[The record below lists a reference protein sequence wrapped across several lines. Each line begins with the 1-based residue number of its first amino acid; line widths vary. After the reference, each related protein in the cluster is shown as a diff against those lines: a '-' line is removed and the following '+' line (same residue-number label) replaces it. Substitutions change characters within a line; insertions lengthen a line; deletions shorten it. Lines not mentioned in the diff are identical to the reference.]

1 MKSVSD
7 MPAALNAASS
17 RAWWR
22 SSIMVLLLAVVSSAA
37 AWWMI
42 AWPVVNLS
50 RAEKHDGHFG
60 LIYGHMIGGTI
71 MLFLGA
77 ANLYIGSTNRHFKYH
92 KLLGRTYLIGGTAGV
107 VFVIYVL
114 LSSVHN
120 PAGTMEFTN
129 TTISLLTLAFSWLA
143 CAAMAYRA
151 VRNLHYDQHR
161 DWIIRSYVLAWTFV
175 FCRIFSRVPGVED
188 LGGGQAFIWLS
199 WVGPFILCEIA
210 LQWNKTKPPKTQ
222 WL

>member
-17 RAWWR
+17 RAWWH
-22 SSIMVLLLAVVSSAA
+22 SSIMLLLFAVLSSAA

-42 AWPVVNLS
+42 AWPVVNFS

-77 ANLYIGSTNRHFKYH
+77 ANLYIGSTNRHFRYH
-92 KLLGRTYLIGGTAGV
+92 KLLGRTYLIGGAVGV

-114 LSSVHN
+114 LSSAHN
-120 PAGTMEFTN
+120 PAGTTEFTN
-129 TTISLLTLAFSWLA
+129 TTISLLGW
-143 CAAMAYRA
+143 
-151 VRNLHYDQHR
+151 
-161 DWIIRSYVLAWTFV
+161 
-175 FCRIFSRVPGVED
+175 
-188 LGGGQAFIWLS
+188 
-199 WVGPFILCEIA
+199 
-210 LQWNKTKPPKTQ
+210 
-222 WL
+222 